1 MSKSKMEDGTADAV
15 AATAI
20 ISIVL
25 VTTITW
31 LSGFPS

>member
-1 MSKSKMEDGTADAV
+1 MEDGTADAV

-25 VTTITW
+25 VTVIIW